1 MASSRFAESFAEVR
15 TVIAR
20 AHPPLPWLV
29 AVMATFLVVGALGAI
44 PPLFTARI
52 IDALDHA
59 NGAGAMHS
67 LGMYVVVTLAY
78 GVAQFASTYATSA
91 FRETL
96 VRNLRIALI
105 STLQRA
111 RFDDLTTLSLGE
123 ITTRITSDI
132 DSLCNQLEYSV
143 VPTVQGFV
151 TIIATAVVMLTQ
163 NVPLSFVSFVFVGLV
178 FIPIRIVTPRLRS
191 QQQRLSAMRDD
202 FTGSLN
208 ENANL
213 SALALLRNRRA
224 AEAQLFSIKG
234 LTERMRSLKLV
245 QLVTAEGASFAT
257 TVLGF
262 LGPTAIL
269 AIGTTLL
276 LTHRIHSVGLIVAF
290 LMFHARL
297 AAPFSA
303 MSGLPLQ
310 MSALGVF
317 AHRLIDIFS
326 LREESSGEKP
336 FVYGPLVAEHLSVI
350 REDRTI
356 LSRASAYFEAGSHVA
371 LVGPSGSGKTT
382 FATMFLRIYDPT
394 SGSISIGGTP
404 LPEISL
410 DALREHVAIVSQD
423 PLVFDASVLENL
435 RYTNPD
441 ASNEAI
447 DHAIE
452 ICHLRGVVDRLPEG
466 LATRVGQR
474 GFRLSGGERQRIC
487 VARAIVQRADILVL
501 DEALSG
507 VDVATETSILD
518 AIAAEMKG
526 RTLLVVTHRLASI
539 AKFPCIA
546 VLENGAVTVMGDHAR
561 VREVSLWYRSRSE
574 EASQQVMY
582 S

>member
-15 TVIAR
+15 TVVAR

-29 AVMATFLVVGALGAI
+29 AILATFLVVGALGAI

-52 IDALDHA
+52 IDALQHA
-59 NGAGAMHS
+59 NGSGAMHS

-78 GVAQFASTYATSA
+78 GVAQFGSTYATSA

-111 RFDDLTTLSLGE
+111 RFDDLTKLSLGE

-143 VPTVQGFV
+143 VPTVQGLV

-163 NVPLSFVSFVFVGLV
+163 NVPLSLVSFVFVGLI
-178 FIPIRIVTPRLRS
+178 FIPIRIVTPHLRA
-191 QQQRLSAMRDD
+191 QQQRLSSMRDD
-202 FTGSLN
+202 FAGSLN

-224 AEAQLFSIKG
+224 AEAQLFSIRG
-234 LTERMRSLKLV
+234 LTERMRSLKLL

-257 TVLGF
+257 TVLGL

-276 LTHRIHSVGLIVAF
+276 LTHRIQSVGLIVAF
-290 LMFHARL
+290 LMFHTRL

-303 MSGLPLQ
+303 MSSLPLQ
-310 MSALGVF
+310 MSALGVL

-326 LREESSGEKP
+326 LREESSGAKP
-336 FVYGPLVAEHLSVI
+336 FVYGPLRAENVTVV

-356 LSRASAYFEAGSHVA
+356 LSQASAHFDAGSHVA

-382 FATMFLRIYDPT
+382 LATMFLRIYDPT
-394 SGSISIGGTP
+394 SGSISIGDTP

-423 PLVFDASVLENL
+423 PLVFDASVLDNL
-435 RYTNPD
+435 RYTNPAATND
-441 ASNEAI
+441 II

-452 ICHLRGVVDRLPEG
+452 ICHLRSVVDCLPEG

-487 VARAIVQRADILVL
+487 VARALIQQPDVLVL

-507 VDVATETSILD
+507 VDVATETSILS
-518 AIAAEMKG
+518 AIAGDMKG

-539 AKFPCIA
+539 SEFSCIV
-546 VLENGAVTVMGDHAR
+546 VLENGNVTVMGNHAH
-561 VREVSLWYRSRSE
+561 VREASSWYRSRSE
-574 EASQQVMY
+574 EALQQVMY

>member
-1 MASSRFAESFAEVR
+1 MASSRFAESLAEVR
-15 TVIAR
+15 TVVAR
-20 AHPPLPWLV
+20 AHPPLPWLLAIV
-29 AVMATFLVVGALGAI
+29 ATFLVVGGFGAI
-44 PPLFTARI
+44 PPLFTAKI
-52 IDALDHA
+52 IDALQHA
-59 NGAGAMHS
+59 DGNGAMHS
-67 LGMYVVVTLAY
+67 LGMYVVVTLIY
-78 GVAQFASTYATSA
+78 GIAQFGSTYATSA

-111 RFDDLTTLSLGE
+111 RFDDLSKLSLGE

-143 VPTVQGFV
+143 VPTVQGLV
-151 TIIATAVVMLTQ
+151 TIVATAIVMLTQ
-163 NVPLSFVSFVFVGLV
+163 SVSLSLVSFVFVGLI
-178 FIPIRIVTPRLRS
+178 FIPIRIITPRLRA
-191 QQQRLSAMRDD
+191 QQQRLSAMRDE
-202 FTGSLN
+202 FTGNLN

-234 LTERMRSLKLV
+234 LTERMRSLRLL

-257 TVLGF
+257 TVLGL

-290 LMFHARL
+290 LMLHSRL

-303 MSGLPLQ
+303 MSSLPLQ
-310 MSALGVF
+310 MSALGVL

-326 LREESSGEKP
+326 LREESSGTKP
-336 FVYGPLVAEHLSVI
+336 FVYGPLSAENVSVI
-350 REDRTI
+350 RDDRTI
-356 LSRASAYFEAGSHVA
+356 LSRANAHFDSGAHVA

-382 FATMFLRIYDPT
+382 LATMFLRIYDPN
-394 SGSISIGGTP
+394 SGSVSIAGTP

-410 DALREHVAIVSQD
+410 DSLREHVAIVSQD
-423 PLVFDASVLENL
+423 PLVFDASVLDNL
-435 RYTNPD
+435 RYTNPG
-441 ASNEAI
+441 ASSDIIDRAI
-447 DHAIE
+447 DV
-452 ICHLRGVVDRLPEG
+452 CHLRDVIDRLPEG
-466 LATRVGQR
+466 LETRVGQR

-487 VARAIVQRADILVL
+487 VARALIQRPDILVL

-507 VDVATETSILD
+507 VDVETETSILD
-518 AIAAEMKG
+518 TIAADMKG
-526 RTLLVVTHRLASI
+526 KTLLVVTHRLASI
-539 AKFPCIA
+539 ADFPCIA
-546 VLENGAVTVMGDHAR
+546 VLENGEVIVMGDHTH
-561 VREVSLWYRSRSE
+561 VRDVSPWYRSRSE
-574 EASQQVMY
+574 EAAQQVAY